1 MRTTLMLDDDVVT
14 AARALAQQQ
23 RRTIG
28 EIVSELARRSL
39 TGGLEGGRRDAR
51 LGTAE
56 RNGVPLLPVS
66 NARAQVTLEIVNE
79 LRDEVA

>member
-1 MRTTLMLDDDVVT
+1 MLDDDVVT
-14 AARALAQQQ
+14 AARALAEQQ

-39 TGGLEGGRRDAR
+39 TGRFEAGRSEAAGCRA
-51 LGTAE
+51 AE

-66 NARAQVTLEIVNE
+66 DARAQVTLEIVNE
-79 LRDEVA
+79 LRDEMA